1 LTAIILDGK
10 LVASLVKKQVAV
22 EVEQLAKRRVK
33 PLLATIQVGDDPAS
47 ASYLKA
53 KHKAAEEVGISSE
66 HHHLPAST
74 PRDKLEALLGKLNM
88 NSSVH
93 GILLQLPLPP
103 SLDEDR
109 IIERIIPYKD
119 VDGLHPI
126 NEGRLASGK
135 EELVPCTPKGIVKL
149 LTHYKVPIASRRS
162 VIVNRTT
169 LVGRP
174 LANLFLNRDAT
185 VTVCHSK
192 TPNLAQLTKTADIL
206 VSAVGRENFQITPD
220 YVKPNAAVVDVGLTR
235 FEGRLRGDVDFE
247 AVSKLAGFITP
258 VPGGVGP
265 MTVACL
271 LENTVQAATLQTRVD
286 RESRIIA

>member
-1 LTAIILDGK
+1 LTAVILDGK
-10 LVASLVKKQVAV
+10 LVASEVKKQVSLQ
-22 EVEQLAKRRVK
+22 VEQLAKRGIK
-33 PLLATIQVGDDPAS
+33 PFLATIQVGDDPAS
-47 ASYLKA
+47 SSYLKG
-53 KHKAAEEVGISSE
+53 KHKAAEEVGIQSE
-66 HHHLPAST
+66 NHHLPAST
-74 PRDKLEALLGKLNM
+74 PQDKLEALLGQLNT
-88 NSSVH
+88 NPKVH
-93 GILLQLPLPP
+93 GILVQLPLPHGF
-103 SLDEDR
+103 DEDR

-126 NEGRLASGK
+126 NEGRLAAGR

-149 LTHYKVPIASRRS
+149 LFHYKVPIAGQRT
-162 VIVNRTT
+162 VIINRTT

-192 TPNLAQLTKTADIL
+192 TPNLAEITTTADIL
-206 VSAVGRENFQITPD
+206 VSAVGREKFQIKPD
-220 YVKPNAAVVDVGLTR
+220 QVKPKAAVVDVGLTR
-235 FEGRLRGDVDFE
+235 IEKKLRGDVDFE

-271 LENTVQAATLQTRVD
+271 LENTVQAANIQTRGG
-286 RESRIIA
+286 